1 MRTEATATIRARP
14 SAVWGLVHD
23 PTRYTEWM
31 RAITHFDRVDH
42 DGDVGCGARYSMRMQ
57 VGSVE
62 IGGVVELV
70 EYDPCQD
77 VAWHSVSGIDQRGRL
92 RLRETEPGLTTVTFR
107 VSYQSPG
114 GLWGLVA
121 DQVSGMAVRRNLR
134 DSLVSLRERCEAR
147 SAGDG
152 ATDRG
157 PIDLAR
163 GQLSAA
169 RVLAEARVLRPSRP
183 DRMLAALLALHR
195 WGLTVPGGFSASA
208 ARYPDDVFV
217 VDDAGTYTFAAIDRR
232 TNALVN
238 ALHAAGVGEG
248 SRAGILCRNH
258 AWFVESLVAL
268 TKLGADVVLLN
279 TDYAGPQL
287 RDVLER
293 ERVNVIVH
301 DAEYGATL
309 TKVRPSMRRFV
320 AWTDAKRPGTRTL
333 QRLTEGTPIAEPDP
347 PEQPSRITILT
358 SGTTG
363 TPKGASRSQ
372 PHSADPIVGT
382 LSRMPLR
389 SRETTL
395 IAVPLFHAWGLA
407 QFGLGL
413 VLSSTLVLHRRFDPE
428 AVLAS
433 IERHHVT
440 GLIAVPMML
449 RRILDLP
456 RQTRRRYDTSSLR
469 VVAVSGSALPAEL
482 ATSFM
487 DEYGDILYNLY
498 GSTEVAAATI
508 ATPEDM
514 RRAPGTAGRP
524 PYATVVRLLDEQGRD
539 VPQGSVGR
547 IFVGNDMLFEG
558 YTDADGAD
566 TMHGLM
572 STGDLGRMDADGRL
586 FVEGR
591 SDDMIVSGGENVFPA
606 EVEELLQAHPHVADA
621 AVIGVPDE
629 EWGGR
634 LRAYVVKRRGARL
647 TVDDLK
653 GHVRGHLA
661 RYKVPRDIVFVSS
674 LPRNPA
680 GKVLKAALRDAK
692 TSPA

>member
-1 MRTEATATIRARP
+1 
-14 SAVWGLVHD
+14 
-23 PTRYTEWM
+23 
-31 RAITHFDRVDH
+31 
-42 DGDVGCGARYSMRMQ
+42 
-57 VGSVE
+57 
-62 IGGVVELV
+62 
-70 EYDPCQD
+70 
-77 VAWHSVSGIDQRGRL
+77 
-92 RLRETEPGLTTVTFR
+92 
-107 VSYQSPG
+107 
-114 GLWGLVA
+114 
-121 DQVSGMAVRRNLR
+121 MAVRRNLR

-152 ATDRG
+152 ATERG

-309 TKVRPSMRRFV
+309 TKVRPSTKRFV
-320 AWTDAKRPGTRTL
+320 AWTDAKRPSTRTL
-333 QRLTEGTPIAEPDP
+333 QRLTEATPIAEPDP

-395 IAVPLFHAWGLA
+395 IA
-407 QFGLGL
+407 
-413 VLSSTLVLHRRFDPE
+413 

-433 IERHHVT
+433 IEGHHVT

-661 RYKVPRDIVFVSS
+661 RYKVPRDIVFVKSV
-674 LPRNPA
+674 PRNPT